1 MTDLRTY
8 LGIIKKSGQLK
19 TIRKQVSTKY
29 EIAAIT
35 AKLDGSYAA
44 LFENIKGSK
53 FRVVTNLVGTRKRF
67 AQAVGAKESDIHKKV
82 ISAIRHAKKPKTV
95 SKGLFFENKTK
106 NISAL
111 PIIKHFEKEP
121 GPFITSSI
129 IYAKNPETRAQN
141 SSFHRLMPLD
151 QKHFSVRMVE
161 ERHLHRTFLDAKQHG
176 QDLKV
181 AITVGVHPAIS
192 IAGAYQ
198 AEWGKDEIEI
208 ANSILNNR
216 LTMTKCP
223 FSGLF
228 VPSNAEI
235 VMEGKILRDKTHK
248 EWMVEM
254 LRTYDFARMQPVFEL
269 ESLYYRNNPI
279 FHDILSGY
287 SEHRLLMGMPI
298 EAKLTGE
305 LKRTYP
311 QTRQVCLTNGG
322 SSWLHAVVQIRKRR
336 EDDPKKIIKKTFETH
351 RSLKMVT
358 IVDEDIDPTS
368 AESIEYAMATRFQA
382 DRDLVIIKNVRG
394 SSLDPSSDQKRL
406 KTAKMG
412 LDATKSFSKR
422 KEGFEIAK
430 IPSQNKISLKDY
442 F

>member
-1 MTDLRTY
+1 MTDLRSY
-8 LGIIKKSGQLK
+8 LGVIKKLGQLK
-19 TIRKQVSTKY
+19 TIRKEVSTRY
-29 EIAAIT
+29 QIAAIT
-35 AKLDGSYAA
+35 AKLDYSYAA
-44 LFENIKGSK
+44 LFENIKDSK

-67 AQAVGAKESDIHKKV
+67 AQAVSAKESDIHKKV
-82 ISAIRHAKKPKTV
+82 ISAISHAKKPKTTQ
-95 SKGLFFENKTK
+95 KGLFFENREKR
-106 NISAL
+106 ISAL
-111 PIIKHFEKEP
+111 PIIKHFAKEP

-129 IYAKNPETRAQN
+129 IYAKNPDTGAQN
-141 SSFHRLMPLD
+141 SSFHRLLPLD
-151 QKHFSVRMVE
+151 QRHFSVRMVE
-161 ERHLHRTFLDAKQHG
+161 GRHLHRMFLDAKHHG

-198 AEWGKDEIEI
+198 AEWGKDEIDI
-208 ANSILNNR
+208 ANSLLNNR

-228 VPSNAEI
+228 VPSGTEI

-254 LRTYDFARMQPVFEL
+254 LRTYDFARQQPVFEL

-305 LKRTYP
+305 LKRAYP

-322 SSWLHAVVQIRKRR
+322 CSWLHAVVQIRKKR
-336 EDDPKKIIKKTFETH
+336 EDDAKKIIKKTFETH

-358 IVDEDIDPTS
+358 VVDEDIDPTS
-368 AESIEYAMATRFQA
+368 AESVEYAMATRFQA
-382 DRDLVIIKNVRG
+382 DRDIIILKNVRG

-430 IPSQNKISLKDY
+430 IPGQNKISLKDY

>member
-53 FRVVTNLVGTRKRF
+53 FRVVTNLVGTRRRF
-67 AQAVGAKESDIHKKV
+67 AQAVGAKELDIHKKV
-82 ISAIRHAKKPKTV
+82 ISAIRHAKKPKTIP
-95 SKGLFFENKTK
+95 KGLFFENKTK
-106 NISAL
+106 SLSAL

-129 IYAKNPETRAQN
+129 IYAKNPETRTQN
-141 SSFHRLMPLD
+141 SSFHRLLPLD

-161 ERHLHRTFLDAKQHG
+161 GRHLHRTFLDAKQHG

-223 FSGLF
+223 FSGLS

-235 VMEGKILRDKTHK
+235 VMEGKILRDKTH
-248 EWMVEM
+248 
-254 LRTYDFARMQPVFEL
+254 
-269 ESLYYRNNPI
+269 
-279 FHDILSGY
+279 
-287 SEHRLLMGMPI
+287 
-298 EAKLTGE
+298 
-305 LKRTYP
+305 
-311 QTRQVCLTNGG
+311 
-322 SSWLHAVVQIRKRR
+322 
-336 EDDPKKIIKKTFETH
+336 
-351 RSLKMVT
+351 
-358 IVDEDIDPTS
+358 
-368 AESIEYAMATRFQA
+368 
-382 DRDLVIIKNVRG
+382 
-394 SSLDPSSDQKRL
+394 
-406 KTAKMG
+406 
-412 LDATKSFSKR
+412 
-422 KEGFEIAK
+422 
-430 IPSQNKISLKDY
+430 
-442 F
+442 